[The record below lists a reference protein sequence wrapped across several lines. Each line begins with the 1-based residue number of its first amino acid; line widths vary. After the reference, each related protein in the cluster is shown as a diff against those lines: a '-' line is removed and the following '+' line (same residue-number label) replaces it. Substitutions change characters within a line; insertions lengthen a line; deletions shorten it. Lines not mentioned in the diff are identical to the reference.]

1 MLRRIAAA
9 RGRRGGVVAALAVL
23 LAVGS
28 VVGPETVHALD
39 AVATLEFAPDAAAP
53 SVLVTPLWTG
63 DAARTDVAA
72 GPARAALDIIAHAQ
86 GRGVLR
92 PVLGPRPT
100 RVVRLGTLQDHG
112 RTIGVTA
119 LLALPVA
126 RRDVRATVPGSP
138 PVRFVAPV
146 LRDVL
151 VDVDLRYDRIVAV
164 QPGPGSRTSVWTAP
178 APASASSAVV
188 ARTAPTLVRLSPHG
202 PAFANY
208 DGLRGVGRVA
218 RDWPVSL
225 IFTGHAT
232 VGKVKRALRSA
243 GFTHVGER
251 RWVGYRTAGGALR
264 FDSDR
269 GLKTACDANGTDVHV
284 RLYAPPKADHFTDPR
299 FGNVV
304 IATAHLD
311 RGESCTTPPRL
322 FGFSEEAERRVAD
335 LAAGRLG
342 WRVQRDAVPLGNA
355 EPYRRDLA
363 APDHVWW
370 SNGRATLIQVP

>member
-1 MLRRIAAA
+1 VLKRIAAV
-9 RGRRGGVVAALAVL
+9 RGGRTGIALALAVL
-23 LAVGS
+23 LAAGS
-28 VVGPETVHALD
+28 VAVPGTGHALD
-39 AVATLEFAPDAAAP
+39 AVAALEFTPDAATP
-53 SVLVTPLWTG
+53 SVLATPLWTG
-63 DAARTDVAA
+63 DAPRTEVAA
-72 GPARAALDIIAHAQ
+72 GAARTAMNIIGREQRH
-86 GRGVLR
+86 GVLRGVLGAQA
-92 PVLGPRPT
+92 P

-112 RTIGVTA
+112 STIGVTA

-126 RRDVRATVPGSP
+126 RLDVRATVPGTP
-138 PVRFVAPV
+138 PVRFVSPI

-151 VDVDLRYDRIVAV
+151 VDVDLRHDAIVAV
-164 QPGPGSRTSVWTAP
+164 QPGPGSPTSVWSAP
-178 APASASSAVV
+178 PSISSPQATV
-188 ARTAPTLVRLSPHG
+188 ARTAPAFARLSPNG
-202 PAFANY
+202 PAFATY
-208 DGLRGVGRVA
+208 DGAQGVGRVA

-243 GFTHVGER
+243 GFTHVGEQR
-251 RWVGYRTAGGALR
+251 RLGYRTAGGAVR
-264 FDSDR
+264 FDGDR
-269 GLKTACDANGTDVHV
+269 GVKTACDPNGTDVHL

-342 WRVQRDAVPLGNA
+342 WHVQRDAVPLGNA
-355 EPYRRDLA
+355 EPYRRDIA

-370 SNGRATLIQVP
+370 SNGRATIIQVP